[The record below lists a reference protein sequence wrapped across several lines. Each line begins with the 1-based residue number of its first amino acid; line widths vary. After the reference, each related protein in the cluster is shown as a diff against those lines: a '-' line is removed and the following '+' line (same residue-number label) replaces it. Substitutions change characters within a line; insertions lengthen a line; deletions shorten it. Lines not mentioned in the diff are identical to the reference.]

1 MREELAPLPSLRSGP
16 PDLTGRVAVVTGA
29 ARGIGAEIART
40 LRWAG
45 ASVAVLDVRDA
56 QEGAR
61 RIDPDPTHALGVEV
75 DLTDPAAV
83 EGAFA
88 RVVAELGRL
97 DILVNNAGL
106 GDRVQLDGLDV
117 AHLDHIL
124 GTNLRSTVLCCQ
136 AATTQM
142 REAGGGKIVNVSSVS
157 AKVGGVTSRDP
168 RTGEGRSG
176 PSYAAAKGG
185 IISLTRW
192 LAKDAGRH
200 GILVNA
206 VCPGPIGTDAIA
218 GAEYDLSQTP
228 VARIGTTADVGQAVL
243 FLASQMSNY
252 ITGQTLNVDG
262 GLRFD

>member
-1 MREELAPLPSLRSGP
+1 MSEGLAPLPSLRSGP
-16 PDLTGRVAVVTGA
+16 ADLAGRVAVVTGA

-40 LRWAG
+40 LHAAG
-45 ASVAVLDVRDA
+45 ASVAVLDIRDA
-56 QEGAR
+56 DEGAR
-61 RIDPDPTHALGVEV
+61 RIDPDPGRARGIEV

-83 EGAFA
+83 DAAFA
-88 RVVAELGRL
+88 RVVTELGRL

-106 GDRVQLDGLDV
+106 GDRVQLDGLSVD
-117 AHLDHIL
+117 HLDHIL
-124 GTNLRSTVLCCQ
+124 ATNLRSTVLCCQ
-136 AATTQM
+136 AAAARM

-192 LAKDAGRH
+192 LAKDGGRY
-200 GILVNA
+200 GVLVNA

-228 VARIGTTADVGQAVL
+228 IDRIGTTADVSLAVL
-243 FLASQMSNY
+243 FLVSQMSNY